1 MMLDRVI
8 KWLLP
13 QENRFF
19 GYLDALARN
28 LTAGADEFAKLGD
41 AVTTDD
47 FVRVADAMRRI
58 EHEGDEVA
66 HVFYD
71 ELDKTFVTPIDRE
84 DLHDLVSA
92 LDDIIDLM
100 EECAGLIVI
109 YRVGALTGAMRD
121 LVRLIRE
128 CANAVAHCVQLLR
141 AGGDNHSE
149 LQMWFV
155 RVHALENEGDAAYR
169 NAVGLL
175 FQNPPDPIDLIREKE
190 ILDALEKTIDA
201 CDDVCDLI
209 RSVVVKH
216 G

>member
-1 MMLDRVI
+1 MWLDRII
-8 KWLLP
+8 KSLLP

-28 LTAGADEFAKLGD
+28 LTIGADEFAKL
-41 AVTTDD
+41 ATAETTAD
-47 FVRVADAMRRI
+47 FARVSEAMRRI

-66 HVFYD
+66 HVVYD

-84 DLHDLVSA
+84 DLHALVSA

-100 EECAGLIVI
+100 EETAGLIVI
-109 YRVGALTGAMRD
+109 YRVGVLTDAMRD
-121 LVRLIRE
+121 LVRIARE
-128 CANAVAHCVQLLR
+128 SAHGVAHCVQLLR
-141 AGGDNHSE
+141 SGDNHSE
-149 LQMWFV
+149 LHVWFV
-155 RVHALENEGDAAYR
+155 RVHALENEGDTAYR
-169 NAVGLL
+169 NAVGRL
-175 FQNPPDPIDLIREKE
+175 FQSPPDAIDLIREKE
-190 ILDALEKTIDA
+190 ILDSLEKAIDA

>member
-1 MMLDRVI
+1 MLLDKLV
-8 KWLLP
+8 KLLLP

-19 GYLDALARN
+19 GYLDSLAKN
-28 LTAGADEFAKLGD
+28 LIVAADEFARLGE
-41 AVTTDD
+41 AVTTED
-47 FVRVADAMRRI
+47 FASVSENMRRI
-58 EHEGDEVA
+58 EHEADAVA
-66 HVFYD
+66 HLVYD

-109 YRVGALTGAMRD
+109 YRVGAMTDAMRD
-121 LVRLIRE
+121 LVRISRE
-128 CANAVAHCVQLLR
+128 SSHAVAHCVQLLR
-141 AGGDNHSE
+141 SGDNHKE
-149 LQMWFV
+149 LGVWFV
-155 RVHALENEGDAAYR
+155 RVHALENEGDTAYR
-169 NAVGLL
+169 NAVARL
-175 FQNPPDPIDLIREKE
+175 FHTPPDPIDLIREKE

-209 RSVVVKH
+209 HSVVVKH